1 LNRFKK
7 LVGRVKGSR
16 SRTSMSGSPTERT
29 ARLADVAKAA
39 GVSQGT
45 VSNVFSRPELVRQEV
60 REHVKAIAASIG
72 YRGPDPRGR
81 MLRAGKVNAI
91 GVATSEPLNYFFDD
105 PFARE
110 LMRGISE
117 ACDAEGS
124 GLALV
129 SAQNNERLAW
139 NIESALVDGFVLLCL
154 EGGERL
160 VELTRQRQLPFVA
173 LALGRPDPSVSAIGV
188 DDYLGAQRAAR
199 HLCDLGH
206 RRFGVLALE
215 FDDGHVGLVGAAQ
228 IAAARY
234 QTSKLRAEGYFSVL
248 AEFGI
253 DTANVPVWE
262 TQSTDASTSAGL
274 AALFAAEPRPTAL
287 LCMSDRIALSALQ
300 WLAAHGLNV
309 PHDVSVIGFDGVPE
323 AARSEPPL
331 TTMAQPILEMG
342 RRAVRAIL
350 QPTASA
356 VRQLLDTTLEVR
368 GSTAPPSA

>member
-1 LNRFKK
+1 
-7 LVGRVKGSR
+7 
-16 SRTSMSGSPTERT
+16 
-29 ARLADVAKAA
+29 
-39 GVSQGT
+39 
-45 VSNVFSRPELVRQEV
+45 
-60 REHVKAIAASIG
+60 
-72 YRGPDPRGR
+72 
-81 MLRAGKVNAI
+81 
-91 GVATSEPLNYFFDD
+91 
-105 PFARE
+105 
-110 LMRGISE
+110 MRGISE

-188 DDYLGAQRAAR
+188 DDFVGAERAAR
-199 HLCDLGH
+199 HLCELGH

-215 FDDGHVGLVGAAQ
+215 FDDGHVGLVTAAQ
-228 IAAARY
+228 IAAAHY

-248 AEFGI
+248 AEYGI
-253 DTANVPVWE
+253 DPSTVPVWE
-262 TQSTDASTSAGL
+262 TQSTDASTRAGL
-274 AALFAAEPRPTAL
+274 EALFGGEAHPTAL
-287 LCMSDRIALSALQ
+287 FCMSDRIALVALK
-300 WLAAHGLNV
+300 WFAARGIRV
-309 PHDVSVIGFDGVPE
+309 PQDVSVIGFDGVPE

-350 QPTASA
+350 QPTAAGAARAGHDACHCLSREGGRRA
-356 VRQLLDTTLEVR
+356 GAAGAGLSQHPRPDRRVRRRSMAWMPRRCSKSWWRWQSLD
-368 GSTAPPSA
+368 

>member
-1 LNRFKK
+1 
-7 LVGRVKGSR
+7 
-16 SRTSMSGSPTERT
+16 MSGSRIERT

-91 GVATSEPLNYFFDD
+91 GVATSEPLSYFFDD

-188 DDYLGAQRAAR
+188 DDFIGAQRAAR
-199 HLCDLGH
+199 HLCELGH

-215 FDDGHVGLVGAAQ
+215 FDDGHVGPVTAAQ
-228 IAAARY
+228 IAVARY

-248 AEFGI
+248 GEYGI
-253 DTANVPVWE
+253 DTSMVPVWE

-274 AALFAAEPRPTAL
+274 EALFAAQPYPTAL
-287 LCMSDRIALSALQ
+287 LCMSDRIALVALK
-300 WLAAHGLNV
+300 WLAEHRLSV
-309 PHDVSVIGFDGVPE
+309 PRDVSVIGFDGVPE

-350 QPTASA
+350 QPTAEPE
-356 VRQLLDTTLEVR
+356 RQVLETTLDVR
-368 GSTAPPSA
+368 GSTAAPLA

>member
-1 LNRFKK
+1 
-7 LVGRVKGSR
+7 
-16 SRTSMSGSPTERT
+16 MSGSRIERT

-91 GVATSEPLNYFFDD
+91 GVATSEPLSSFFDD

-110 LMRGISE
+110 MMRGISE

-129 SAQNNERLAW
+129 SAQNGERLAW
-139 NIESALVDGFVLLCL
+139 NIESALVDGFLLICI

-173 LALGRPDPSVSAIGV
+173 LALGRPAPDVSAVGV
-188 DDYLGAQRAAR
+188 DDFAGAQQAAR

-206 RRFGVLALE
+206 RRFAVLGLE
-215 FDDGHVGLVGAAQ
+215 FDDTHVGLVDAAQ
-228 IAAARY
+228 IANAQY
-234 QTSKLRAEGYFSVL
+234 QTSRLRAEGYLSVL
-248 AEFGI
+248 AEYGV
-253 DTANVPVWE
+253 DPSAVPIWE
-262 TQSTDASTSAGL
+262 TQPADAGVIEGL
-274 AALFAAEPRPTAL
+274 EAMFGGADRPTAL
-287 LCMSDRIALSALQ
+287 LSMSDRMAI
-300 WLAAHGLNV
+300 LAMGWFKRRGLRV
-309 PHDVSVIGFDGVPE
+309 PEDVSVIGFDGVPDGE
-323 AARSEPPL
+323 RSTPPL
-331 TTMAQPILEMG
+331 TTIAQPILEMG
-342 RRAVRAIL
+342 RWAVQAIL
-350 QPTASA
+350 HPAGGVQRK
-356 VRQLLDTTLEVR
+356 VMDTELVVR
-368 GSTAPPSA
+368 GSTAAPAA